1 METSSAFGI
10 AHLWQHGDPI
20 TRATALFLLSLSI
33 LTWSILAL
41 RGIVWWRE
49 RKSPGILARFCAL
62 GVSAGRQE
70 EWARMPASIRAI
82 WAVQTGPAGPQGTPE
97 AAASQRR
104 SRLLAFALR
113 KVRRELEMGLT
124 VLASIASTA
133 PFIGLFGTVWAIYH
147 ALITIGSTGQTS
159 LPAIA
164 GPVGEALI
172 MTAAGIAVA
181 VPAALGYNLFLR
193 FARRLGGDLAHFA
206 AEIDGQNTP
215 VAAAVAEQQ

>member
-20 TRATALFLLSLSI
+20 TRATALLLLSLSI

-49 RKSPGILARFCAL
+49 RRSPGILARFCAL
-62 GVSAGRQE
+62 GVSTSRQE
-70 EWARMPASIRAI
+70 DWARMPASIRAI
-82 WAVQTGPAGPQGTPE
+82 RAVQTGPAGPQGMPE

-113 KVRRELEMGLT
+113 QVRRELEMGLT
-124 VLASIASTA
+124 VLASVASTA

-164 GPVGEALI
+164 SPVGEALI

-181 VPAALGYNLFLR
+181 VPAALGYNVFLR
-193 FARRLGGDLAHFA
+193 FARHLGSELAHFA
-206 AEIDGQNTP
+206 VEIDMQN
-215 VAAAVAEQQ
+215 AATATAVSEQQ

>member
-20 TRATALFLLSLSI
+20 TRATALLLLSLSI
-33 LTWSILAL
+33 LTWSILVL

-49 RKSPGILARFCAL
+49 RKSAGILARFCAL
-62 GVSAGRQE
+62 GAFAGRQE
-70 EWARMPASIRAI
+70 EWARLPASIRAI
-82 WAVQTGPAGPQGTPE
+82 SAVQTGPAEPQGMPE
-97 AAASQRR
+97 AAARQRR

-113 KVRRELEMGLT
+113 QVRREMEMGLT

-181 VPAALGYNLFLR
+181 VPAALGYNIFLR
-193 FARRLGGDLAHFA
+193 FARHLGGELAHFA
-206 AEIDGQNTP
+206 AEIDLQNAP
-215 VAAAVAEQQ
+215 AANAAADAH